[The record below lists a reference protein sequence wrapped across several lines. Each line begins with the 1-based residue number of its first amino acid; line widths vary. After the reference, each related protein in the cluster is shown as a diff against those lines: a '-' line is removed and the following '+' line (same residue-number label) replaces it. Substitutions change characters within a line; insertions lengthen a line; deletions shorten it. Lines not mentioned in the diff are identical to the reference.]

1 MRRKGYCGSVVR
13 IALLSIIGLS
23 ASSAFAQGVIGET
36 PTDRWH
42 RSLVLYVWA
51 ASLDGTAEV
60 AGNEVDIGGGNL
72 ADHIGGLFS
81 GHFES
86 RKGRWGYFL
95 DVMYVRLDP
104 SVDTPLGKI
113 SADVT
118 DRIYEVAGVY
128 QFSSVVKGLLGVRYQ
143 DLGVDLNLPSG
154 RVSSNSDWTDGFI
167 GLRLIPVQTDRWHIW
182 LRADVS
188 VVGDSETTWH
198 SVLGAAYLFNP
209 RWSLVAAYR
218 VLSNDIEDG
227 SFKWDVLRSGVG
239 LAVGY
244 TF

>member
-1 MRRKGYCGSVVR
+1 MRRKGPCVSIVR
-13 IALLSIIGLS
+13 IALLSIISLS
-23 ASSAFAQGVIGET
+23 ASSAFAQGVIGEA
-36 PTDRWH
+36 PSDRWSS
-42 RSLVLYVWA
+42 SLFLYVWG
-51 ASLDGTAEV
+51 ASLDGTAVV

-95 DVMYVRLDP
+95 DAMYVRLDP
-104 SVDTPLGKI
+104 SVDTQMGKI

-118 DRIYEVAGVY
+118 DRIYEAAGVY
-128 QFSSVVKGLLGVRYQ
+128 QFNSMVKGLIGVRYQ

-154 RVSSNSDWTDGFI
+154 RTSNNRNWTDGFI
-167 GLRLIPVQTDRWHIW
+167 GLRLIPLQTERWHLW

-198 SVLGAAYLFNP
+198 SFIGAAYLFNP
-209 RWSLVAAYR
+209 RWSVVAAYR

-227 SFKWDVLRSGVG
+227 SFEWDVLRSGVG

-244 TF
+244 SF